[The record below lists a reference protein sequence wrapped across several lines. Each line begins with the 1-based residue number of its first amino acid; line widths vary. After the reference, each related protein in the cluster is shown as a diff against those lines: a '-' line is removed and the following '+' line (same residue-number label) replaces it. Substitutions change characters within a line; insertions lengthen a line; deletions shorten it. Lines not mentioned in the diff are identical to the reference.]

1 MEISRRAA
9 TAEDYDLA
17 RRWHHAAFRDV
28 VLRQFGTWDEARQDD
43 FFDDAW
49 TPEAKEI
56 IVVDGVESAYCVVEH
71 RDNAIYLVDLVISP
85 EYQCRGIGSA
95 ILRSLQHQAAANG
108 EPIHLRVLHA
118 NRAKELYARLG
129 FRPTGKTETHM
140 LMSWY
145 ADQ

>member
-71 RDNAIYLVDLVISP
+71 RDNTIYLVDLVISP

-95 ILRSLQHQAAANG
+95 ILRKRYPEEPATSGRRQWRADPPPSTACKPGEGALCTAWLQTDW
-108 EPIHLRVLHA
+108 E
-118 NRAKELYARLG
+118 
-129 FRPTGKTETHM
+129 
-140 LMSWY
+140 
-145 ADQ
+145 D